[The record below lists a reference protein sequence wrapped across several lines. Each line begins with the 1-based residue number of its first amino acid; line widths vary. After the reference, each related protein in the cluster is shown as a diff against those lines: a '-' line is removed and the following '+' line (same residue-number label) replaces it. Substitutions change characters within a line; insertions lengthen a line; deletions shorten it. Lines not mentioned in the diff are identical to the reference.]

1 MRHDGTTRRRFLSG
15 AAGISLAGLLPASR
29 GALAQGSLGTIKVA
43 TWGGSWRD
51 SLDKQVGEPLRK
63 AGGLVEYVVDTPQG
77 NLAKLVAARGRAV
90 PFDTMESG
98 LELVQLMAADRFVQ
112 DLDYEKIPNAK
123 LLPNFARAPNYVMTL
138 GSMDGIVYNHERF
151 KELGLEA
158 PKTYS
163 DLANPKLQGK
173 VAFPDITHTQHWNAV
188 TGLAYEA
195 GASEVE
201 LTKAIPLINKIKP
214 AYFYSSSTDI
224 STKMSSGEIWAA
236 PWHAGFVIRLRRSN
250 VPLSISYPQFGTKR
264 GSLWPVLHHVV
275 RGTENPALAHRFVDT
290 YLDPQIQLVHA
301 KATGVL
307 PVNRSAIKELGSDAE
322 TKGVLLLSDAE
333 LDNLFVVDFTKVNL
347 AQWRSAW
354 SRDIVRG

>member
-1 MRHDGTTRRRFLSG
+1 MTFHGTTRRTFMSG
-15 AAGISLAGLLPASR
+15 LAGVSIAGLLPGSR

-51 SLDKQVGEPLRK
+51 SLDKQVGEPIRK
-63 AGGLVEYVVDTPQG
+63 AGGIVEYVVDTPQG
-77 NLAKLVAARGRAV
+77 NLAKLVAARGRSV

-98 LELVQLMAADRFVQ
+98 LELVQLMAADRFIQ

-123 LLPNFARAPNYVMTL
+123 LLPDFARAKNYVMTL
-138 GSMDGIVYNHERF
+138 ASMDGIVYNHERF

-163 DLANPKLQGK
+163 DLANPKLQGR
-173 VAFPDITHTQHWNAV
+173 VAFPDITHTQHWNSV

-195 GASEVE
+195 GASEAD

-214 AYFYSSSTDI
+214 AYFYSASTDI
-224 STKMSSGEIWAA
+224 ATKMSSGEIWAA

-250 VPLSISYPQFGTKR
+250 VPLSITYPQFGTKR
-264 GSLWPVLHHVV
+264 GSLWPVLHHIV
-275 RGTENPALAHRFVDT
+275 RGTENDDLAHRFVDT
-290 YLDPQIQLVHA
+290 YLDPQIQSVHA

-307 PVNRSAIKELGSDAE
+307 PVNRAAIKELGTDPEA
-322 TKGVLLLSDAE
+322 KDVLLLSDAD
-333 LDNLFVVDFTKVNL
+333 LDNLFVVDFSKVNL